1 MSGPMPAGM
10 VRVGRDALPLT
21 VRVELDAAAA
31 EALGWPTAVDVQLA
45 GDVLTVTPAPGCRP
59 TWRGHGRA
67 ALACSA
73 RLSLPARM
81 LGRWPAVL
89 VDGALSID
97 TAGPDLGRRA
107 A

>member
-10 VRVGRDALPLT
+10 VRVARDALPLT

-31 EALGWPTAVDVQLA
+31 EAIGWPPAVDVELA
-45 GDVLTVTPAPGCRP
+45 GDVLVVTPAARARP
-59 TWRGHGRA
+59 TWRRGA
-67 ALACSA
+67 ALACTA